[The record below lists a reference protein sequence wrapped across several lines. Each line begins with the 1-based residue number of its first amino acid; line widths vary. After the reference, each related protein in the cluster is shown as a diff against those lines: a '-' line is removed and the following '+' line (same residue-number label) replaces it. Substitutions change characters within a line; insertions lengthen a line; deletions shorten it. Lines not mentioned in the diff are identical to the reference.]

1 MRASPAY
8 GRNAQREYASRA
20 HGSADEFGRGCSDVL
35 RFGLPGHW
43 LERVTHCR
51 ERVTHRRTG
60 TLAVVIAHAAGHRH
74 GHGLGASNQVVI
86 CLGANAEAASAPLA
100 MTQANADMAR
110 LLASLRR
117 QGVQPADIS
126 TTELSLYRGYNEP
139 YQASQSVDV
148 TVHHIANAGT
158 VIAAAM
164 NVVGN
169 DATVSGVTYSIH
181 DPSSEIAAARQ
192 AAMANSRLEALQL
205 AQLSGH
211 SLGAVLSVSDEL
223 VSSGSSG
230 GCSEGCGGAGGSVP
244 LSPGVDQVSVTIY
257 VTYAMS

>member
-181 DPSSEIAAARQ
+181 DPSWRS
-192 AAMANSRLEALQL
+192 LQL
-205 AQLSGH
+205 ARLRWRTRAWRHSSWRN
-211 SLGAVLSVSDEL
+211 SLGIRSEQCYLFPMSSSLRDRRAAAAKDAAALEARCHSPQAWIRSRSLS
-223 VSSGSSG
+223 
-230 GCSEGCGGAGGSVP
+230 
-244 LSPGVDQVSVTIY
+244 T
-257 VTYAMS
+257 